1 MIARRPG
8 VRLGSRGCPPGDS
21 AGDRM
26 IWRGGG
32 GGGRCKPRTSASV
45 GVLATFG
52 GGGASAGAG
61 SLGDVGRVVVG
72 VTVTAAGAAVAGVE
86 VVPAACRAVRSGGRV
101 APAAVAVATVA
112 ASDAAVRSPERAP
125 AIAARWRGGVLRPIG
140 DNVRTRKD
148 AEVVDGG

>member
-1 MIARRPG
+1 
-8 VRLGSRGCPPGDS
+8 
-21 AGDRM
+21 
-26 IWRGGG
+26 
-32 GGGRCKPRTSASV
+32 
-45 GVLATFG
+45 
-52 GGGASAGAG
+52 
-61 SLGDVGRVVVG
+61 VVVG

-101 APAAVAVATVA
+101 APAAVAVAVATVA

>member
-8 VRLGSRGCPPGDS
+8 VRLGSRGRPPGDS

-52 GGGASAGAG
+52 GGGASVGAG
-61 SLGDVGRVVVG
+61 SLGDVGRVVAG
-72 VTVTAAGAAVAGVE
+72 VTVTVAGAAVAAMFG
-86 VVPAACRAVRSGGRV
+86 
-101 APAAVAVATVA
+101 AVAVLMAMRAEPRHA
-112 ASDAAVRSPERAP
+112 AHP
-125 AIAARWRGGVLRPIG
+125 AS
-140 DNVRTRKD
+140 
-148 AEVVDGG
+148 